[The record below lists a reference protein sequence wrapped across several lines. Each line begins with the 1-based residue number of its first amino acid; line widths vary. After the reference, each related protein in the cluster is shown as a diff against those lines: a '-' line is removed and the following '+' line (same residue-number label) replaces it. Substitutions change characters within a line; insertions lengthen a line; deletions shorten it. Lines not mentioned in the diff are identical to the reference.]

1 MDPRRTGEM
10 ERPAEAVK
18 TMRGSGGAQEGF
30 ARILANT
37 GWLLGGKGVGAVLSL
52 AYLAIV
58 TRTLGVADYG
68 RFALVLSAAQVIRTL
83 VSFDSWQIVVRYGQ
97 PHLAAMDKGEGG
109 DALNRVLRFCIFID
123 LASALVGGAVAGAIV
138 LLFGGLLDLSPAMGL
153 QAWLFCM
160 VMMIT
165 IRSSPTGILRL
176 FDRFDS
182 GAIAET
188 MIPVG
193 RMIGAALALLLMPN
207 ITGFLLSWAAAEL
220 LCAVTYWG
228 LALRI
233 GRGRIGHW
241 RAGRTLDAVK
251 ENPGIVGFLTATNLQ
266 TTLASV
272 GQQIA
277 VLVVGLFVGPV
288 GAGLYRLANQLA
300 QSLTKIS
307 TLLSRSIFVEL
318 TRTHSSHGAEA
329 LRSLFRRTNR
339 LAMIAGAVIIAL
351 ILSIGHPL
359 LGLIAGKAFLP
370 AYPLLLLLGVSACI
384 DLVGVS
390 YRPLLMATDRSGL
403 SLRLTFVSTALLLGM
418 QAILLP
424 IYGTIGAAIANI
436 IASIAAFAMMGLASR
451 RALRGHAVPAD
462 MPDMQDLA

>member
-1 MDPRRTGEM
+1 MDAIEGPAGTVTKKHRT
-10 ERPAEAVK
+10 
-18 TMRGSGGAQEGF
+18 GGAQEGF

-83 VSFDSWQIVVRYGQ
+83 VTFDSWQIVVRYGQ
-97 PHLAAMDKGEGG
+97 THLTAPDKRAGG
-109 DALNRVLRFCIFID
+109 DAINRLVRFCILID
-123 LASALVGGAVAGAIV
+123 LASALAGGLVAGGIL
-138 LLFGGLLDLSPAMGL
+138 LLFGGLLELAPGMGL

-188 MIPVG
+188 MIPIG
-193 RMIGAALALLLMPN
+193 RMIGAALALALLPT
-207 ITGFLLSWAAAEL
+207 ITGFLISWAAAEL
-220 LCAVTYWG
+220 LCAATYWG

-233 GRGRIGHW
+233 GRGRIGRW
-241 RAGRTLDAVK
+241 RAGRTLDAMK

-266 TTLASV
+266 TTLSSV
-272 GQQIA
+272 GQQVA
-277 VLVVGLFVGPV
+277 VLVVGLFAGPA

-318 TRTHSSHGAEA
+318 TRTHSSHGAQA

-339 LAMIAGAVIIAL
+339 LAMIAGGVIIAL

-359 LGLIAGKAFLP
+359 LALIAGQAFLP
-370 AYPLLLLLGVSACI
+370 AYPLLVLLGISACI

-418 QAILLP
+418 QAVLLP
-424 IYGTIGAAIANI
+424 IYGTTGAAVANI
-436 IASIAAFAMMGLASR
+436 IASIAAFIMMGMASR
-451 RALRGHAVPAD
+451 RAVHDPVATVD
-462 MPDMQDLA
+462 VPDMQDLA

>member
-1 MDPRRTGEM
+1 M
-10 ERPAEAVK
+10 K
-18 TMRGSGGAQEGF
+18 KKRGSGGAQEGF

-97 PHLAAMDKGEGG
+97 PHLAAGNG
-109 DALNRVLRFCIFID
+109 DALNRVLRFCILID
-123 LASALVGGAVAGAIV
+123 LASALVGGVVAGGIV
-138 LLFGGLLDLSPAMGL
+138 LLFGGLLELAPGMGL
-153 QAWLFCM
+153 QAWLFCI
-160 VMMIT
+160 VMMVT
-165 IRSSPTGILRL
+165 IRSSPTGVLRL
-176 FDRFDS
+176 LDRFDS
-182 GAIAET
+182 AAIAET
-188 MIPVG
+188 MVPVG
-193 RMIGAALALLLMPN
+193 RMIGAALALAFLPT
-207 ITGFLLSWAAAEL
+207 ITGFLISWAAAEL
-220 LCAVTYWG
+220 LCAATYWG

-241 RAGRTLDAVK
+241 RAGRTLDARR

-266 TTLASV
+266 TTLSSM
-272 GQQIA
+272 GQQVA
-277 VLVVGLFVGPV
+277 VLIVGLFVGPV

-318 TRTHSSHGAEA
+318 TRTHASQGAEA
-329 LRSLFRRTNR
+329 LRTLFVRTNR

-370 AYPLLLLLGVSACI
+370 AYPLLLLLGISACI

-418 QAILLP
+418 QAALLP
-424 IYGTIGAAIANI
+424 IYGTIGAAVANI
-436 IASIAAFAMMGLASR
+436 IASVAGFLMMGLASR
-451 RALRGHAVPAD
+451 RAVRGRIVTAD
-462 MPDMQDLA
+462 MPDMKDLA

>member
-1 MDPRRTGEM
+1 M
-10 ERPAEAVK
+10 K
-18 TMRGSGGAQEGF
+18 KKSGSGGAGEGF

-58 TRTLGVADYG
+58 TRTLGVADFG
-68 RFALVLSAAQVIRTL
+68 RFALVLSAANVIKTM

-97 PHLAAMDKGEGG
+97 PHLVAGHG

-123 LASALVGGAVAGAIV
+123 LASALAGGVVAGAII
-138 LLFGGLLDLSPAMGL
+138 LLFGGLMDLSADTGW

-182 GAIAET
+182 AALAET

-193 RMIGAALALLLMPN
+193 RMIGAAIALALAPG
-207 ITGFLLSWAAAEL
+207 IGGFLMAWAGAEL
-220 LCAVTYWG
+220 LCAFTYWF
-228 LALRI
+228 LALRV
-233 GRGRIGHW
+233 GSGRIGSW
-241 RAGRTLDAVK
+241 RAGRALDARR

-272 GQQIA
+272 GQQVA
-277 VLVVGLFVGPV
+277 VLIVGLFAGPA
-288 GAGLYRLANQLA
+288 GAGLYRLANQLS

-307 TLLSRSIFVEL
+307 SLLSRSIFVEL
-318 TRTHSSHGAEA
+318 TRTHGSHGADA
-329 LRSLFRRTNR
+329 LRALFRRTNR
-339 LAMIAGAVIIAL
+339 LALIAGAVIITL
-351 ILSIGHPL
+351 ILTIGRPL
-359 LGLIAGKAFLP
+359 LGLIAGAEFLP
-370 AYPLLLLLGVSACI
+370 AYPLLLLLGIAACI

-390 YRPLLMATDRSGL
+390 YRPLLMATDRASL
-403 SLRLTFVSTALLLGM
+403 SLRITFLATALLLGT
-418 QAILLP
+418 QALLLP
-424 IYGTIGAAIANI
+424 VYGTIGAAVANVV
-436 IASIAAFAMMGLASR
+436 AACAGFLMMGLASR
-451 RALRGHAVPAD
+451 RAVNGPAT
-462 MPDMQDLA
+462 QETGKG